1 MSFIRKNFLALL
13 IFFTATI
20 SLVLLL
26 VLPGAYG
33 GVGEERYYVSTI
45 GFIFGGA
52 TMRVSTEDYVA
63 DVAMKGGVSIL
74 GLLSLILLALA
85 VALAIMSFY
94 RRKSRLEY
102 YGIVLVVVSGV
113 LMLMMFN
120 MGTLVEI
127 NKNIIQFR
135 SFVMFYGFELS
146 TGAIVYGITTIVVGI
161 IGVIIEEYNLIR

>member
-1 MSFIRKNFLALL
+1 MKFIRQNFLALL

-20 SLVLLL
+20 SFVLLL

-33 GVGEERYYVSTI
+33 GAVGEKYYIPTI

-52 TMRVSTEDYVA
+52 TIQVSTEDFVA
-63 DVAMKGGVSIL
+63 DVVLKGGVSIL
-74 GLLSLILLALA
+74 GLVSLLLLALA
-85 VALAIMSFY
+85 VVLAIMSFY
-94 RRKSRLEY
+94 KRKARLEY

-113 LMLMMFN
+113 LMLMLFN
-120 MGTLVEI
+120 MGTLVQV

-135 SFVMFYGFELS
+135 DFIRFYGFELS
-146 TGAIVYGITTIVVGI
+146 TGAIVYGIINIVIGI